1 MRAELGGTYYRRRLV
16 FAQQLLGGPRVEH
29 LDKNARQRLSNSK
42 PCSLLGFNRE
52 QQRKRVRHSCHLH
65 SGLSMGNAAR
75 SQYTDECVA
84 EI

>member
-1 MRAELGGTYYRRRLV
+1 MHRSYERAERVLSPLGR
-16 FAQQLLGGPRVEH
+16 PRVEH
-29 LDKNARQRLSNSK
+29 LDKNARQRLGNRK
-42 PCSLLGFNRE
+42 PRSLLGSDRE
-52 QQRKRVRHSCHLH
+52 QHWILVRHSCHLH